1 MNIINKNYLG
11 VGLVGLAIIV
21 LWTFGVPEWNR
32 ISLLKDAVEE
42 REGILSARESILTK
56 IEDLNKQYR
65 ERTSDVVRIS
75 SIVPGTKSTA
85 ELVSTIEAITQQT
98 GLQLVEIT
106 IGGDG
111 NKQQEPQT
119 MSVELGLAGTYPSLT
134 AFLDLAEKNLRIIDI
149 FEINISQTVT
159 TETQTALNF
168 RIKANVYYL
177 NVK

>member
-1 MNIINKNYLG
+1 VNIINKNYLG

-65 ERTSDVVRIS
+65 ERTSDVARIS
-75 SIVPGTKSTA
+75 SIVPGTKGTA

-98 GLQLVEIT
+98 GLQLIEIT
-106 IGGDG
+106 MGGG
-111 NKQQEPQT
+111 SNKQQEPQT
-119 MSVELGLAGTYPSLT
+119 MSIELGLMGNYPSLT
-134 AFLDLAEKNLRIIDI
+134 AFLDLIEKNLRIIDV
-149 FEINISQTVT
+149 FEIDISQTGT
-159 TETQTALNF
+159 PGAQIALNF
-168 RIKANVYYL
+168 KVKANVYYL
-177 NVK
+177 NF